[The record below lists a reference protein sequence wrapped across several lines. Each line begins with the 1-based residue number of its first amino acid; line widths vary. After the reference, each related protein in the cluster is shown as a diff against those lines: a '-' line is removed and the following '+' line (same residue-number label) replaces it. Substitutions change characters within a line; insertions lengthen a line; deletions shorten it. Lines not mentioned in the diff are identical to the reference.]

1 VLAAYG
7 EGYRS
12 PQARLLEDGEG
23 APFSKVRSA
32 DLGMRFDWGDPLR
45 LAVAGYYTHLS
56 DDVAFEAAEGRL
68 ERIGATQRLGTVLHA
83 TTRPARWLVGA
94 LSVTFVDATLLETPP
109 ASAEDPQPPLA
120 RGQSLPFVPPVVARA
135 DAGATHTFAGDVAG
149 APVSGRAGLGL
160 SYLSPRP
167 LPYGDFADPV
177 ALLDASAGASWGAV
191 DLTLEV
197 FNALDARYAAVEYA
211 FSSDWD
217 PDDGVR
223 PRTPARHI
231 AAGAPL
237 SWMVSLGVT
246 L

>member
-1 VLAAYG
+1 
-7 EGYRS
+7 
-12 PQARLLEDGEG
+12 
-23 APFSKVRSA
+23 
-32 DLGMRFDWGDPLR
+32 
-45 LAVAGYYTHLS
+45 
-56 DDVAFEAAEGRL
+56 
-68 ERIGATQRLGTVLHA
+68 
-83 TTRPARWLVGA
+83 
-94 LSVTFVDATLLETPP
+94 
-109 ASAEDPQPPLA
+109 
-120 RGQSLPFVPPVVARA
+120 
-135 DAGATHTFAGDVAG
+135 
-149 APVSGRAGLGL
+149 VSGRAGLGL

-167 LPYGDFADPV
+167 LPFGDFADPV